1 MKHPSRW
8 RRARAMMDEV
18 RTDSLDKTKA
28 KMRLIRPSL
37 PDWNVGDAVELEY
50 AFERGDKDA
59 AVIRGSIVGRRRK
72 GLDSSFV
79 IKNEFGDDVLT
90 ARLPVMSPLLRS
102 MRIMRKNH
110 VRGGRSVRRAQLTYL
125 SSRPINEYR
134 VTVDTKEEWEHA
146 LEAKIRRE
154 LQRSGRN
161 WGKKAVAEEKAKI
174 FKTGRGVVRVDASMD
189 FTQEDVAQASASAA
203 KSRRNREKQRG
214 AKTSTASV

>member
-1 MKHPSRW
+1 
-8 RRARAMMDEV
+8 MMDEV
-18 RTDSLDKTKA
+18 RADALDKSKA
-28 KMRLIRPSL
+28 KMRSIRATL
-37 PDWNVGDAVELEY
+37 PDWTVGDAVELEY
-50 AFERGDKDA
+50 AFERGDKDP

-79 IKNEFGDDVLT
+79 IKNEFGDDILT
-90 ARLPVMSPLLRS
+90 ARIPVMTPLLRS
-102 MRIMRKNH
+102 MRIMRKHH
-110 VRGGRSVRRAQLTYL
+110 VRGGRRVRRAQLTYL
-125 SSRPINEYR
+125 ASRPVSEYR

-189 FTQEDVAQASASAA
+189 FTQDDVQQASATAA
-203 KSRRNREKQRG
+203 KTRRGREKKAA
-214 AKTSTASV
+214 AKR